1 VADKEHSVMVLPVAL
16 FDQMFG
22 GGKAVFW
29 YIANNLLTIRGL
41 AIVWAALFRMPRS
54 MRTSP

>member
-1 VADKEHSVMVLPVAL
+1 MVLPVAL